1 MIDEK
6 IYEQLCNQQIIEVD
20 YATLMIIISDMGEGL
35 INTLSIQQISNSN
48 YIIKVDKPTIEKY
61 KENKKNESRKTNSI

>member
-6 IYEQLCNQQIIEVD
+6 IYEQLCNQQIVEVD
-20 YATLMIIISDMGEGL
+20 FKTLMIIISDMGEGL
-35 INTLSIQQISNSN
+35 INTLSIQHISNGN

-61 KENKKNESRKTNSI
+61 KYKESKNNEQ

>member
-35 INTLSIQQISNSN
+35 INTLSIQQISNGN

-61 KENKKNESRKTNSI
+61 KYKENNKNE